1 MSYSNF
7 YIKNKDHFVLFV
19 ELKDKIVFDSELSK
33 NNIPYHIDDNQ
44 SNLENSIRYF
54 FLDENQTLVDKIV
67 IDNGII
73 ASTGSIRIR
82 DYNDQKKVVKLYG
95 SIAVIIAV
103 TIVFMILFLD

>member
-44 SNLENSIRYF
+44 STLGNSIRYF
-54 FLDENQTLVDKIV
+54 FLDESQVVVDKII
-67 IDNGII
+67 IDKKII
-73 ASTGSIRIR
+73 ASTGSIRMGNY
-82 DYNDQKKVVKLYG
+82 DDEKKVMELYG
-95 SIAVIIAV
+95 LIAAAIAVAIILIA
-103 TIVFMILFLD
+103 LFD

>member
-44 SNLENSIRYF
+44 STLENSIRYF
-54 FLDENQTLVDKIV
+54 FLDESQAVVDKII
-67 IDNGII
+67 IDKKII
-73 ASTGSIRIR
+73 ASTGSIRMGNY
-82 DYNDQKKVVKLYG
+82 DDEKKVMELYG
-95 SIAVIIAV
+95 LIAAAIAVAIILIA
-103 TIVFMILFLD
+103 LFD